1 MTLSSSIRNSDF
13 FHPVIVQDKSNGR
26 VITVVDNR
34 AALAVGRMTAG
45 SQEGK
50 DAMTKLLTGK

>member
-1 MTLSSSIRNSDF
+1 MLETDVSSS
-13 FHPVIVQDKSNGR
+13 VIVQDKANGR
-26 VITVVDNR
+26 VTTIVDNR

-50 DAMTKLLTGK
+50 DAMTKLLTGGK